1 MIFLTNILQNIFNM
15 ILYHIRN
22 SGCNKESFG
31 QRVLPSYKFEKA
43 DVIVSF
49 GTDFLGSLFNKSF
62 EKEYIANRQPKTGK
76 MSRHFQ
82 IESNLSLSG
91 ANADVRIPVRCEKV
105 KFIAKFI

>member
-1 MIFLTNILQNIFNM
+1 M
-15 ILYHIRN
+15 
-22 SGCNKESFG
+22 
-31 QRVLPSYKFEKA
+31 LPSYNFEKA

-91 ANADVRIPVRCEKV
+91 ANADVRIPVQAAEKLNLL
-105 KFIAKFI
+105 AKFI